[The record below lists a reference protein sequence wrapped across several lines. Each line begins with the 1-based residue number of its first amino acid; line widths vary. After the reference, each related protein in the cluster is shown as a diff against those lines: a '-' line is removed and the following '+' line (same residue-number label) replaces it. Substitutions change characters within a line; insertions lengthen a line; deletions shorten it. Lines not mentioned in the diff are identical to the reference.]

1 MKKFFNEFKEF
12 AVKGNMVELAIGIMI
27 GTAFSAITNSLVK
40 DIFMP
45 FIGLLMNG
53 IDFSAL
59 CYKIGEASINYG
71 LLIQAILN
79 FLITAF
85 VLFLMIKFIAKLKKE
100 PKEEVV
106 VEVKEPEIP
115 EDVKLLSEIRD
126 LLKNR

>member
-1 MKKFFNEFKEF
+1 MKKFFKEFKEF

-100 PKEEVV
+100 PKEEVAA
-106 VEVKEPEIP
+106 EVKEPEIP
-115 EDVKLLSEIRD
+115 EEVKLLTEIRD